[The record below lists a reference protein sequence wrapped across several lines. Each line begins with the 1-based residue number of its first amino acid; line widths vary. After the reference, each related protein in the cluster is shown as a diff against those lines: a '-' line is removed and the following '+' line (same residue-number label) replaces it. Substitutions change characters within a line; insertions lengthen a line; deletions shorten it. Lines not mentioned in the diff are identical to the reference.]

1 MGTGGGTE
9 GTFPR
14 TSIFG
19 PKFPPW
25 RVTVPVPSVP
35 PLERQCTRGTKIF
48 RRRRRRKI
56 FFAQI
61 VLKFVPVVQIFCPK
75 FFWCTRGTVFFA
87 PIFLVYP
94 GYSFFLPKILGVPGV
109 QNFFCK
115 YLAIFWPFLGKN
127 WEIFFHLYH
136 GYTFFKKNF
145 LICTRGTVPLVI
157 CTHLFS
163 ICTRGTVPFV
173 ICTHLFSNCT
183 RGTFQALFPP
193 KILPGERSPGKIL
206 PQNFWVYPG
215 YSSPHG
221 QNTVPTYEWNRI
233 TL

>member
-1 MGTGGGTE
+1 MLFEIGLVRRSYMGTGGGTE

-25 RVTVPVPSVP
+25 RVTVPVLSVP

-75 FFWCTRGTVFFA
+75 FFLVYPRYSFFA

-115 YLAIFWPFLGKN
+115 YLAIFGPFLGKN
-127 WEIFFHLYH
+127 WEIY
-136 GYTFFKKNF
+136 
-145 LICTRGTVPLVI
+145 
-157 CTHLFS
+157 S
-163 ICTRGTVPFV
+163 ICTTGTLFLRKIFWFVPGV
-173 ICTHLFSNCT
+173 
-183 RGTFQALFPP
+183 QFP
-193 KILPGERSPGKIL
+193 
-206 PQNFWVYPG
+206 W
-215 YSSPHG
+215 
-221 QNTVPTYEWNRI
+221 
-233 TL
+233 